1 MFRRNDLV
9 MVTQA
14 AMMARLLRRIETRP
28 EGELWQV
35 QFTDGRQDEVVVPP
49 PVNDD
54 LDDLDLGNGAWPL
67 I

>member
-1 MFRRNDLV
+1 
-9 MVTQA
+9 
-14 AMMARLLRRIETRP
+14 MARLLRRIEARP

-35 QFTDGRQDEVVVPP
+35 QFASGHKAEAVIPP
-49 PVNDD
+49 ARNDD